1 MLVRGG
7 DVHASMSRY
16 LADEIDRTPGI
27 EIMYHTEV
35 CELLGESTLRAV
47 RAQNTRT
54 GELLEIQTSALF
66 VFIGAEPHTEWLKGT
81 LPLDDR
87 GFVVTGQGTSP
98 WGILLP
104 LETGHLGVFAAG
116 DVRSGSVKRVASAVG
131 EGAMAVRLVHERFTT
146 TGSQ

>member
-1 MLVRGG
+1 M
-7 DVHASMSRY
+7 
-16 LADEIDRTPGI
+16 
-27 EIMYHTEV
+27 
-35 CELLGESTLRAV
+35 
-47 RAQNTRT
+47 AQR
-54 GELLEIQTSALF
+54 I
-66 VFIGAEPHTEWLKGT
+66 

-98 WGILLP
+98 WGTLLP
-104 LETGHLGVFAAG
+104 LETGYLGVFAAG